1 MRVVVDNDFGGDP
14 DGLVQLAHHAL
25 SPSVD
30 LRLVIGSHL
39 RPGDPF
45 DPSDSTADN
54 AAVLAREILALA
66 GRDGVRVLAGS
77 NVGLAGRT
85 TPISSPAAL
94 ALVEEAMRDDVDT
107 PLYVCAGAGLT
118 EIASAWLIEPR

>member
-1 MRVVVDNDFGGDP
+1 MSRPRIRVIVDNDLGGDP

-45 DPSDSTADN
+45 DPSDTTADN
-54 AAVLAREILALA
+54 AAALARDVLALA
-66 GRDGVRVLAGS
+66 GRD
-77 NVGLAGRT
+77 
-85 TPISSPAAL
+85 
-94 ALVEEAMRDDVDT
+94 DV
-107 PLYVCAGAGLT
+107 PG
-118 EIASAWLIEPR
+118 